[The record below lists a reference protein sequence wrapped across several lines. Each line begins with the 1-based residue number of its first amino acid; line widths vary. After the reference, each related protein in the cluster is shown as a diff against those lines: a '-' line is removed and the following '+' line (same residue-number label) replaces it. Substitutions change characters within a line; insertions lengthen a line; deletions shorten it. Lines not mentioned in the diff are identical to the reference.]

1 MAIKRTHVYR
11 LYPDATM
18 AHVLD
23 QWCDYRRYCY
33 NKALEL
39 WNTTYSEY
47 RMLVSP
53 EILAEFKKPKEEQQF
68 TEEQKLFISRYYPT
82 AALIQKKAYSKQTVM
97 GKADLFPYPAASMR

>member
-1 MAIKRTHVYR
+1 MATKRTHVYR

-39 WNTTYSEY
+39 LNLDQSSIKGKKIILGKKTN
-47 RMLVSP
+47 P
-53 EILAEFKKPKEEQQF
+53 EIASIVNFLHSKVDIYRIEE
-68 TEEQKLFISRYYPT
+68 ERESLEKLFIEESR
-82 AALIQKKAYSKQTVM
+82 S
-97 GKADLFPYPAASMR
+97 